1 MKGIDISRYQADL
14 DLSILKNN
22 GLDFAII
29 RAGFTGWGT
38 GVDYNKDTC
47 FENFYNQ
54 AKKLGIPVGAYWYS
68 CANTKEKGIAEA
80 NYMYENC
87 LKGKQFE
94 YPIYIDVEDSHHQVG
109 NKSGV
114 TEAIIGFCETLE
126 NLGYYV
132 GIYASDISGFKDK
145 MDINKLTAYDKW
157 VARYGDEPS
166 YVTNY
171 GMWQY
176 TSKAKLNGYNGNID
190 RNESY
195 KDYPSI
201 IKSNGLNG
209 YNKIIDTATP
219 TTNTNE
225 KLQVGDSVK
234 IIGTG
239 NGNSYGTSNTA
250 YGIGWTRKILHIY
263 PDRPY
268 PYQVGNGSGTTGF
281 YKKESLERL

>member
-1 MKGIDISRYQADL
+1 MKGIDISKYQADL

-22 GLDFAII
+22 EIKFVIL

-38 GVDYNKDTC
+38 GVDYNKDRT

-54 AKKLGIPVGAYWYS
+54 AKNLGIPVGAYWYS

-94 YPIYIDVEDSHHQVG
+94 YPVYIDVENSHHQVG
-109 NKSGV
+109 NKNGV
-114 TEAIIGFCETLE
+114 TDAIIGFCETLE

-145 MDINKLTAYDKW
+145 MVINKLTAYDKW
-157 VARYGDEPS
+157 VARYGSKPS

-176 TSKAKLNGYNGNID
+176 TSKGKLNGYKGNID
-190 RNESY
+190 MNVSY

-201 IKSNGLNG
+201 IKSNDLNG
-209 YNKIIDTATP
+209 YSKIIDTAPP

-225 KLQVGDSVK
+225 ELQVGDSVK

-263 PDRPY
+263 SDRPY

>member
-1 MKGIDISRYQADL
+1 MKGIDISKYQAGL
-14 DLSILKNN
+14 DLSILKSN

-38 GVDYNKDTC
+38 GVDYNKDEY

-54 AKKLGIPVGAYWYS
+54 AKNLGIPVGAYWYS

-94 YPIYIDVEDSHHQVG
+94 YPIYIDVEDIHHQVG
-109 NKSGV
+109 NKGGV

-157 VARYGDEPS
+157 VARYGNNPS
-166 YVTNY
+166 YVTSY

-176 TSKAKLNGYNGNID
+176 TSTGKLNGYNGNID
-190 RNESY
+190 MNESY
-195 KDYPSI
+195 KDYPNI
-201 IKSNGLNG
+201 IKSNSLNG
-209 YNKIIDTATP
+209 YVKTDVTDPKPSNDL
-219 TTNTNE
+219 N
-225 KLQVGDSVK
+225 VGDSVK
-234 IIGTG
+234 IIATG
-239 NGNSYGTSNTA
+239 NGDSYGTSNIS
-250 YGIGWTRKILHIY
+250 YGIGWTRKILNIY
-263 PDRPY
+263 YDREY
-268 PYQVGNGSGTTGF
+268 PYQVGNESGTTGF
-281 YKKESLERL
+281 YKKDALEKL

>member
-1 MKGIDISRYQADL
+1 MKGIDISKYQAGL

-22 GLDFAII
+22 DLDFVII

-54 AKKLGIPVGAYWYS
+54 AKNLGIPVGAYWYS

-80 NYMYENC
+80 KYMYENC

-109 NKSGV
+109 NKTGV
-114 TEAIIGFCETLE
+114 TEAIIGFCDTLE

-157 VARYGDEPS
+157 VARYGFKPS
-166 YVTNY
+166 YVKSY
-171 GMWQY
+171 GIWQY
-176 TSKAKLNGYNGNID
+176 TSRGELKGYNGNID
-190 RNESY
+190 MNVSY
-195 KDYPSI
+195 RDYPSI

-209 YNKIIDTATP
+209 YNKITNTTP
-219 TTNTNE
+219 PTINTNE
-225 KLQVGDSVK
+225 ELQIGNSVK

-239 NGNSYGTSNTA
+239 NGDSYGTSNIA
-250 YGIGWTRKILHIY
+250 YGIGWTRKILNIY
-263 PDRPY
+263 SDRPY
-268 PYQVGNGSGTTGF
+268 PYQVGNDNGTTGF
-281 YKKESLERL
+281 YKKDALERL